1 MALTQVTYSMIS
13 GAVVNVLDYGADP
26 TGIADSY
33 AAIQA
38 ALDTGKNVFVPQGN
52 YKITATLEFT
62 STDQVF
68 FGENGN
74 ALNAT
79 SSNNPTAA
87 VGMSQIFTQSGI
99 LMFSCN
105 DQQGV
110 SIRDIVFNGCALAT
124 GGIDCTG
131 SGAGPGIAFGM
142 VFNNV
147 GINSILGIAL
157 NTNLAV
163 DAQFYNININGYDYL
178 SNVVTTRGISCGATN
193 NNFYGCRIE
202 GCVVGAFIIGTIN
215 HFFGCTFANMGGT
228 NINIG
233 GNIAQLSFN
242 GCYLE
247 NGITIY
253 SNSSFSY
260 GSVDFVNCFIQNAS
274 PSNLIDLTNA
284 ASGSQVNFIG
294 GRFHET
300 SGSNSITAPAG
311 VSVNCVNVGQV
322 TPTFSGGGS
331 FSLQTNSNIF
341 SNAPRAVFP
350 GYVSVDGAAPQIHA
364 GSGTPEGAVTA
375 PVGSIF
381 MRSDGGAG
389 TSFYV
394 KQSGTGNTGW
404 VAK

>member
-1 MALTQVTYSMIS
+1 MALTKVTYSMIS
-13 GAVVNVLDYGADP
+13 GAVINVLDYGADP
-26 TGIADSY
+26 TGATDSY

-52 YKITATLEFT
+52 YRITATLEFT

-105 DQQGV
+105 DKQGV

-131 SGAGPGIAFGM
+131 AGAPPGIAFGM

-147 GINSILGIAL
+147 GINAILGIAL
-157 NTNLAV
+157 DTAEAG
-163 DAQFYNININGYDYL
+163 DAQFYNINIQGYDYL
-178 SNVVTTRGISCGATN
+178 SNMVTTRGISCGATN

-202 GCVVGAFIIGTIN
+202 GCVNGVFIIGTVN

-228 NINIG
+228 NVKIG
-233 GNIAQLSFN
+233 GNITQLSFN

-247 NGITIY
+247 NGVTIY
-253 SNSSFSY
+253 SNSSFTY
-260 GSVDFVNCFIQNAS
+260 GCVDFVNCFIHNAN
-274 PSNLIDLTNA
+274 PSNLIDLTNV

-300 SGSNSITAPAG
+300 SGSSNIFIPAG
-311 VSVNCVNVGQV
+311 VAVNVINVGQT
-322 TPTFSGGGS
+322 TPSYSGAGR
-331 FSLQTNSNIF
+331 FQLF
-341 SNAPRAVFP
+341 SNTSNTLPHAMFP
-350 GYVSVDGAAPQIHA
+350 GYLRVSQADPQIRA
-364 GSGTPEGAVTA
+364 GAGTPEGAVTA

-381 MRSDGGAG
+381 MRSDGGAT

-394 KQSGTGNTGW
+394 KESGAGNTGW

>member
-1 MALTQVTYSMIS
+1 MSLTKVTYSMIS

-26 TGIADSY
+26 TGVANSQP
-33 AAIQA
+33 AIQA
-38 ALDTGKNVFVPQGN
+38 ALNTGANVFLPRGN
-52 YKITATLEFT
+52 YKITTTLEFT

-79 SSNNPTAA
+79 TSNNPTAA
-87 VGMSQIFTQSGI
+87 VGMSQIFTQSAI

-110 SIRDIVFNGCALAT
+110 SIRDIVFNGCAIAT

-147 GINSILGIAL
+147 GINAVAGFAL

-163 DAQFYNININGYDYL
+163 DGQFYNINIQGYDYL
-178 SNVVTTRGISCGATN
+178 SNIVTTRGISCGATN
-193 NNFYGCRIE
+193 NNFYGCRVE
-202 GCVVGAFIIGTIN
+202 GCTNGAFIIGTIN
-215 HFFGCTFANMGGT
+215 HFFGCTFANPTGT
-228 NINIG
+228 NIKIG
-233 GNIAQLSFN
+233 GNISQLSFN

-247 NGITIY
+247 NGVTIY
-253 SNSSFSY
+253 SNSSFAY
-260 GSVDFVNCFIQNAS
+260 GCVDFVNCFIQNANV
-274 PSNLIDLTNA
+274 SNLIDLTNA

-300 SGSNSITAPAG
+300 SGSNNITAPSG
-311 VSVNCVNVGQV
+311 VSVNCINVGQ
-322 TPTFSGGGS
+322 TMPTFSGAGS
-331 FSLQTNSNIF
+331 FSLQSNSNIF
-341 SNAPRAVFP
+341 ANEPRAIFP
-350 GYVSVDGAAPQIHA
+350 GYVAVDGSTAQIHA
-364 GSGTPEGAVTA
+364 GVGTPEGAVTA
-375 PVGSIF
+375 PIGSIF
-381 MRSDGGAG
+381 MREDGGAG

-394 KQSGTGNTGW
+394 KQSGSGNTGW
-404 VAK
+404 VGK